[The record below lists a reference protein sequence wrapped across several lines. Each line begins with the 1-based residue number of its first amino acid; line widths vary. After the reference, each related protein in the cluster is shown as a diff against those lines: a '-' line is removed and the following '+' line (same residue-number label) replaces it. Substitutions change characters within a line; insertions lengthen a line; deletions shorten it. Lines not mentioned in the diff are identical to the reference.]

1 MILPQKLKHLVFEN
15 QISIVVLAIVLGV
28 LFPRFFQPLA
38 AYSTVMI
45 MAIFF
50 ASSLRL
56 DVRELWSY
64 AKDWKML
71 LIACGFMLVFIPIAM
86 WLPLELFASEWA
98 LPFLIIGAMPTG
110 LTIALVADLFGGK
123 TSLALLVSVATSLLA
138 PLTVPL
144 VFLLTIGQTV
154 EIPVKSLFLSLVLTI
169 VVPFFLATFVK
180 SRAKQF
186 VVKHD
191 HTWQEISVFL
201 FGFLIAGIVGDAIV
215 GEPAVFTWTEVAMML
230 IMTVYMGGLAWLAYA
245 LTAWRSMSERITIAL
260 CMIYMNN
267 SLALYVADSY
277 FKVDHVISRMVAILA
292 VINILLPPLKWM
304 AKRNLLEEKS
314 LARKNSR
321 KSHAH

>member
-1 MILPQKLKHLVFEN
+1 
-15 QISIVVLAIVLGV
+15 
-28 LFPRFFQPLA
+28 
-38 AYSTVMI
+38 
-45 MAIFF
+45 
-50 ASSLRL
+50 
-56 DVRELWSY
+56 
-64 AKDWKML
+64 
-71 LIACGFMLVFIPIAM
+71 
-86 WLPLELFASEWA
+86 
-98 LPFLIIGAMPTG
+98 
-110 LTIALVADLFGGK
+110 
-123 TSLALLVSVATSLLA
+123 
-138 PLTVPL
+138 
-144 VFLLTIGQTV
+144 
-154 EIPVKSLFLSLVLTI
+154 
-169 VVPFFLATFVK
+169 
-180 SRAKQF
+180 
-186 VVKHD
+186 
-191 HTWQEISVFL
+191 
-201 FGFLIAGIVGDAIV
+201 V